1 MLKKLMAGRNGMDR
15 LSFILIIFFLL
26 LYPVKYLYILG
37 AIFLGIAI
45 FRIFS
50 KDISKRRME
59 LAKYD
64 QMTYRQFMF
73 LNKLFSP
80 FTKKLKILS
89 HRAKEGKNYKYLKC
103 SNCKETLKVPKGKG
117 NIKVTCPKCG
127 ASKIIKS

>member
-73 LNKLFSP
+73 LNKLFSVC
-80 FTKKLKILS
+80 
-89 HRAKEGKNYKYLKC
+89 RVYC
-103 SNCKETLKVPKGKG
+103 SGVRPIMPIFCARSSR
-117 NIKVTCPKCG
+117 NIVAVSGIMRVIRP
-127 ASKIIKS
+127 SM